1 MRDLNLVAGPGRVDV
16 FYEGLVEPRT
26 GLMLVDTL
34 LAGETEI
41 FWNALAHIMLP
52 AIILAYMAMAYITR
66 MTRAFT
72 LEQLSQDY
80 VIAARAKGVS
90 PARTVTRHVLP
101 NIAVQTDHRSRHL
114 LWQPAG
120 RRRCDRNR
128 LFLARHRTIHD
139 ECTAYR

>member
-1 MRDLNLVAGPGRVDV
+1 
-16 FYEGLVEPRT
+16 
-26 GLMLVDTL
+26 MLIDTL

-41 FWNALAHIMLP
+41 FWNALGHIILP

-90 PARTVTRHVLP
+90 PARTITRHVLP
-101 NIAVQTDHRSRHL
+101 NIAVQAHHRSGDF
-114 LWQPAG
+114 LWKPAG
-120 RRRCDRNR
+120 RRRGHGDRI
-128 LFLARHRTIHD
+128 LLARYRPIHD
-139 ECTAYR
+139 ECAAHW